1 MNQKGFANITLLGI
15 IIVII
20 VGLVG
25 YFSFR
30 QKSVVDQGGLPVQ
43 PSGTVTSDNKS
54 TAQPGEQKGPP
65 TQASTRGPLDT
76 AWAVITV
83 LSVKGEIAYVQIEE
97 IRDYNRYPK
106 ATYPELKTGDKIN
119 TRVYDMV
126 FPDNG
131 TVDARSQ
138 RGERV
143 EELTTPVPSPKPVV
157 GRKYLA
163 DMSYC
168 ITDYFG
174 GLSCEYEGWSSALY
188 PF

>member
-30 QKSVVDQGGLPVQ
+30 QKSAVNQDVSPLQ
-43 PSGTVTSDNKS
+43 PLDTVTNGNKTTPCPAGQKRNLS
-54 TAQPGEQKGPP
+54 TN
-65 TQASTRGPLDT
+65 ASTSGPLDT
-76 AWAVITV
+76 AWAVITI
-83 LSVKGEIAYVQIEE
+83 LTVKNEIAYVQIEQ
-97 IRDYNRYPK
+97 ICDYNRHPE

-119 TRVYDMV
+119 TRVYDMA
-126 FPDNG
+126 FSDNAR
-131 TVDARSQ
+131 TDALMQ
-138 RGERV
+138 RA
-143 EELTTPVPSPKPVV
+143 EELNTPVPSPKPEV